1 MLINIYKY
9 KYSTKRLL
17 FLLMTIR
24 LIRRLKLLP
33 IKQSDRHLWIPFF
46 GLIFLVGYCN
56 NATAQPVNE
65 KHSLR
70 ILWDNDFI
78 NVRGDG
84 TDRYYTN
91 GVRID
96 YFYTK
101 KQKARF
107 PSSLLLNI
115 SDDNN
120 NIYGWGVAQF
130 MFTPKNIDAT
140 DIQYND
146 RPYAGALYN
155 IHSLQSIDDI
165 KKVKVTSEIRLGVMG
180 PLSFAKE
187 TQTWAHRVINYT
199 KPLGWH
205 NQVPNDIIL
214 NYNISI
220 EKQMLQ
226 PSKNLLLVGIIE
238 TFSGTTYNAAG
249 AGFMLRVGKFNNYFE
264 DISVSQTKINKSQL
278 YVFMK
283 PIARVVL
290 SNALLQG
297 GLINQ
302 INPQNKGYT
311 LSKDQ
316 IERVVVLYDVGVAFE
331 KPKCSIIIS
340 QKFSSAEFKG
350 QYAQEYGS
358 LMMQFKL

>member
-1 MLINIYKY
+1 MATKYILTPLISII
-9 KYSTKRLL
+9 L
-17 FLLMTIR
+17 FAI
-24 LIRRLKLLP
+24 
-33 IKQSDRHLWIPFF
+33 
-46 GLIFLVGYCN
+46 N
-56 NATAQPVNE
+56 NNDATAQSVNS

-70 ILWDNDFI
+70 IQWDNDFI

-91 GVRID
+91 GMRID

-101 KQKARF
+101 KRKAKF

-115 SDDNN
+115 SDENN
-120 NIYGWGVAQF
+120 NIYGLGIAQF
-130 MFTPKNIDAT
+130 MFTPKNIAVS

-146 RPYAGALYN
+146 RPYAGALYA
-155 IHSLQSIDDI
+155 IHSLQSANKI
-165 KKVKVTSEIRLGVMG
+165 KKTKVTSEIRFGVIG
-180 PLSFAKE
+180 PIAFAKE
-187 TQTWAHRVINYT
+187 TQTWAHNVINYT

-226 PSKNLLLVGIIE
+226 SSKQILLVGLFE
-238 TFSGTTYNAAG
+238 TYSGTVYNAAG
-249 AGFMLRVGKFNNYFE
+249 AGFMLRVGKFNNYFD
-264 DISVSQTKINKSQL
+264 DISVPQTTQKSKSQL

-283 PIARVVL
+283 PVARVVL

-302 INPQNKGYT
+302 NSDGNTGYV

-316 IERVVVLYDVGVAFE
+316 IERVVVLYDVGISFE
-331 KPKCSIIIS
+331 KPKYSITIS
-340 QKFSSAEFKG
+340 QKSIGPEFKG
-350 QYAQEYGS
+350 QYTQEYGS
-358 LMMQFKL
+358 LTMQFKL

>member
-1 MLINIYKY
+1 MKLSAKCFLI
-9 KYSTKRLL
+9 SFVGLL
-17 FLLMTIR
+17 LL
-24 LIRRLKLLP
+24 LIHV
-33 IKQSDRHLWIPFF
+33 S
-46 GLIFLVGYCN
+46 
-56 NATAQPVNE
+56 NATAQPVNS

-91 GVRID
+91 GMRID

-101 KQKARF
+101 KQKAEF
-107 PSSLLLNI
+107 LSSLLLNV
-115 SDDNN
+115 SDNN
-120 NIYGWGVAQF
+120 SNIYGWGLAQF
-130 MFTPKNIDAT
+130 MFTPKNIAVP

-146 RPYAGALYN
+146 RPYAGALYS
-155 IHSLQSIDDI
+155 IHSLQSIDKT
-165 KKVKVTSEIRLGVMG
+165 KKIKVTSEIRLGVIG

-187 TQTWAHRVINYT
+187 TQIWAHGVINYT

-226 PSKNLLLVGIIE
+226 PSKKLLLVGIIE

-249 AGFMLRVGKFNNYFE
+249 VGFMVRVGKFNDYFDE
-264 DISVSQTKINKSQL
+264 ISVSQTKKNKSQL

-283 PIARVVL
+283 PVARVVL

-297 GLINQ
+297 GLLNQ
-302 INPQNKGYT
+302 ISPQSKGYI

-316 IERVVVLYDVGVAFE
+316 IERVVVLYEVGITF
-331 KPKCSIIIS
+331 KKSKYSMTIS
-340 QKFSSAEFKG
+340 QKSIGAEFKG
-350 QYAQEYGS
+350 QYTQEYGS

>member
-1 MLINIYKY
+1 MKQAAKY
-9 KYSTKRLL
+9 FWK
-17 FLLMTIR
+17 
-24 LIRRLKLLP
+24 
-33 IKQSDRHLWIPFF
+33 PFA
-46 GLIFLVGYCN
+46 GLILLVTLAN
-56 NATAQPVNE
+56 NVSAQAAKE

-70 ILWDNDFI
+70 IFWDNDFI
-78 NVRGDG
+78 NLRGDG

-91 GVRID
+91 GLRID

-101 KQKARF
+101 KQKAKF

-120 NIYGWGVAQF
+120 NIYGWGLAQF
-130 MFTPKNIDAT
+130 MFTPKNISVP
-140 DIQYND
+140 DIQFND
-146 RPYAGALYN
+146 RPYAGALYS
-155 IHSLQSIDDI
+155 IHSLQSVDKI
-165 KKVKVTSEIRLGVMG
+165 KKAKVTSEIRLGVIG

-199 KPLGWH
+199 KPEGWH

-220 EKQMLQ
+220 EKQILQ
-226 PSKNLLLVGIIE
+226 PSKNLLVIGVIE

-249 AGFMLRVGKFNNYFE
+249 AGFMLRVGRFNNYF
-264 DISVSQTKINKSQL
+264 DRFSVRKITAKNKSQL

-283 PIARVVL
+283 PAVRVVL

-297 GLINQ
+297 GLIDQ
-302 INPQNKGYT
+302 ISPQSNGYV

-316 IERVVVLYDVGVAFE
+316 IERLIVLYDVGITFE
-331 KPKCSIIIS
+331 KPKYSITIT
-340 QKFSSAEFKG
+340 QKFIGPEFKG
-350 QYAQEYGS
+350 QYTQEFGN
-358 LMMQFKL
+358 LNLQFKL

>member
-1 MLINIYKY
+1 MKLSAKYFLILFIG
-9 KYSTKRLL
+9 SLL
-17 FLLMTIR
+17 SVI
-24 LIRRLKLLP
+24 
-33 IKQSDRHLWIPFF
+33 H
-46 GLIFLVGYCN
+46 GN
-56 NATAQPVNE
+56 NATAQPDNS

-91 GVRID
+91 GMRID

-101 KQKARF
+101 RKTAKF

-130 MFTPKNIDAT
+130 MFTPKNIAVP

-146 RPYAGALYN
+146 RPYAGALYS
-155 IHSLQSIDDI
+155 IHSLQSIDKI
-165 KKVKVTSEIRLGVMG
+165 KKIKVTSEIRLGVIG

-226 PSKNLLLVGIIE
+226 PSKKILLVGIIE

-249 AGFMLRVGKFNNYFE
+249 AGFMLRLGKFNNYF
-264 DISVSQTKINKSQL
+264 DNISVAQTKKNKSQL

-283 PIARVVL
+283 PVARVVL

-297 GLINQ
+297 GLLNQ
-302 INPQNKGYT
+302 ISPQSNGYI

-316 IERVVVLYDVGVAFE
+316 IERVVVLYEVGITFE
-331 KPKCSIIIS
+331 KSKYSMTIS
-340 QKFSSAEFKG
+340 QKSIGAEFKG
-350 QYAQEYGS
+350 QYTQEYGS

>member
-1 MLINIYKY
+1 MKLSAKYFLILFIG
-9 KYSTKRLL
+9 LL
-17 FLLMTIR
+17 LAVI
-24 LIRRLKLLP
+24 
-33 IKQSDRHLWIPFF
+33 H
-46 GLIFLVGYCN
+46 GG
-56 NATAQPVNE
+56 NATAQSLNS

-91 GVRID
+91 GIRID

-101 KQKARF
+101 KQKAKF

-115 SDDNN
+115 SENNNN

-130 MFTPKNIDAT
+130 MFTPKNIDVT

-146 RPYAGALYN
+146 RPYAGALYS
-155 IHSLQSIDDI
+155 IHSLQSIDNI
-165 KKVKVTSEIRLGVMG
+165 KKIKVTSEIRFGVIG

-199 KPLGWH
+199 KPLGWG
-205 NQVPNDIIL
+205 NQVPNDLIL

-226 PSKNLLLVGIIE
+226 PSKKILLVGIIE

-249 AGFMLRVGKFNNYFE
+249 AGFMLRVGKFKNYF
-264 DISVSQTKINKSQL
+264 DNISLSQKNNKSKSQL

-283 PIARVVL
+283 PAIRVVL

-297 GLINQ
+297 GLLNQ
-302 INPQNKGYT
+302 ISPQSNGYV

-316 IERVVVLYDVGVAFE
+316 IERLIVLYDVGITFE
-331 KPKCSIIIS
+331 KPKYSLTIT
-340 QKFSSAEFKG
+340 QKFIGPEFKG
-350 QYAQEYGS
+350 QYTQEFGN
-358 LMMQFKL
+358 LTMQFKL

>member
-1 MLINIYKY
+1 MKQPAKYFWKVFTGPLLLVTYANNIN
-9 KYSTKRLL
+9 
-17 FLLMTIR
+17 
-24 LIRRLKLLP
+24 
-33 IKQSDRHLWIPFF
+33 
-46 GLIFLVGYCN
+46 
-56 NATAQPVNE
+56 AQPVNE

-78 NVRGDG
+78 NFRGDG

-91 GVRID
+91 GMRID

-101 KQKARF
+101 KQKAKF

-115 SDDNN
+115 SNDNN
-120 NIYGWGVAQF
+120 NIYGLGIAQF
-130 MFTPKNIDAT
+130 MFTPKNIAVP

-146 RPYAGALYN
+146 RPYAGALYS
-155 IHSLQSIDDI
+155 IYSLQSIDKN
-165 KKVKVTSEIRLGVMG
+165 KKIKVTSEIRLGVIG

-187 TQTWAHRVINYT
+187 TQTWAHRLLDYT
-199 KPLGWH
+199 KPEGWH

-226 PSKNLLLVGIIE
+226 PSKNLLVVGIIE
-238 TFSGTTYNAAG
+238 TFSGTTYNGAG
-249 AGFMLRVGKFNNYFE
+249 TGFMLRVGKFVNYF
-264 DISVSQTKINKSQL
+264 DNISVAHKKNISKSQL

-283 PIARVVL
+283 PAIRVVL

-297 GLINQ
+297 GIINQ
-302 INPQNKGYT
+302 ISPQNTGYI

-316 IERVVVLYDVGVAFE
+316 IERLIVLYDVGVTFE
-331 KPKCSIIIS
+331 RPKYSVTIT
-340 QKFSSAEFKG
+340 QKFIGPEFKG
-350 QYAQEYGS
+350 QYTQEFGN
-358 LMMQFKL
+358 LTMQFKL

>member
-1 MLINIYKY
+1 MKL
-9 KYSTKRLL
+9 STKY
-17 FLLMTIR
+17 F
-24 LIRRLKLLP
+24 
-33 IKQSDRHLWIPFF
+33 
-46 GLIFLVGYCN
+46 LIFFVGLLLLVIHVS
-56 NATAQPVNE
+56 NATAQLMNS

-91 GVRID
+91 GLRID

-101 KQKARF
+101 EHKAKF

-115 SDDNN
+115 SENNNN

-130 MFTPKNIDAT
+130 MFTPKNIDVT

-146 RPYAGALYN
+146 RPYAGALYS
-155 IHSLQSIDDI
+155 IHSLQSIDKI
-165 KKVKVTSEIRLGVMG
+165 KKIKVTSEIRLGVIG

-226 PSKNLLLVGIIE
+226 PSKKILLISIIE

-249 AGFMLRVGKFNNYFE
+249 AGFMLRVGKFKNYF
-264 DISVSQTKINKSQL
+264 DNISLSQKNNKSKSQL

-283 PIARVVL
+283 PAIRVVL

-297 GLINQ
+297 GLLNQ
-302 INPQNKGYT
+302 ISPQSNGYV

-316 IERVVVLYDVGVAFE
+316 IERLIVLYDVGITFE
-331 KPKCSIIIS
+331 KPKYSLTIT
-340 QKFSSAEFKG
+340 QKFIGPEFKG
-350 QYAQEYGS
+350 QYTQEFGN
-358 LMMQFKL
+358 LTMQFKL

>member
-1 MLINIYKY
+1 MKLSAKYFLILFIG
-9 KYSTKRLL
+9 SLL
-17 FLLMTIR
+17 
-24 LIRRLKLLP
+24 
-33 IKQSDRHLWIPFF
+33 
-46 GLIFLVGYCN
+46 LVIHGN
-56 NATAQPVNE
+56 NAIAQPVNS

-91 GVRID
+91 GMRID
-96 YFYTK
+96 YFYI
-101 KQKARF
+101 KQKKAKF

-115 SDDNN
+115 SDANN
-120 NIYGWGVAQF
+120 NIYGWGLAQF
-130 MFTPKNIDAT
+130 MFTPKNIAVP

-146 RPYAGALYN
+146 RPYAGALYS
-155 IHSLQSIDDI
+155 IHSLQSVDNI
-165 KKVKVTSEIRLGVMG
+165 KKVKVTSEIRLGVIG

-220 EKQMLQ
+220 EKLMLQ
-226 PSKNLLLVGIIE
+226 ASQKFLLVGVIE
-238 TFSGTTYNAAG
+238 TYSGTTNNAAG
-249 AGFMLRVGKFNNYFE
+249 AGFMLRVGKFNNYFD
-264 DISVSQTKINKSQL
+264 DISTAQTKMLKSQL

-283 PIARVVL
+283 PAARVVL

-297 GLINQ
+297 GLLNQ
-302 INPQNKGYT
+302 FSPQSTGYV

-316 IERVVVLYDVGVAFE
+316 IERVVVLYDVGITFE
-331 KPKCSIIIS
+331 KPRYSITIS
-340 QKFSSAEFKG
+340 QKSIGAEFKG
-350 QYAQEYGS
+350 QYTQEYGS

>member
-1 MLINIYKY
+1 MATKYILTPLISI
-9 KYSTKRLL
+9 
-17 FLLMTIR
+17 I
-24 LIRRLKLLP
+24 
-33 IKQSDRHLWIPFF
+33 
-46 GLIFLVGYCN
+46 IFAIN
-56 NATAQPVNE
+56 NNDATAQSVNS

-70 ILWDNDFI
+70 IQWDNDFI

-91 GVRID
+91 GMRID

-101 KQKARF
+101 KRKAKF

-115 SDDNN
+115 SDENN
-120 NIYGWGVAQF
+120 NIYGLGIAQF
-130 MFTPKNIDAT
+130 MFTPKNIAVP

-146 RPYAGALYN
+146 RPYAGALYA
-155 IHSLQSIDDI
+155 IHSLQSTNKI
-165 KKVKVTSEIRLGVMG
+165 KKTKVTSEIRFGVIG
-180 PLSFAKE
+180 PIAFAKE
-187 TQTWAHRVINYT
+187 TQTWAHNIINYT

-226 PSKNLLLVGIIE
+226 PSKQILLVGLFE
-238 TFSGTTYNAAG
+238 TYSGTVYNAAG
-249 AGFMLRVGKFNNYFE
+249 AGFMLRVGKFNNYFD
-264 DISVSQTKINKSQL
+264 DISVPQTTQKSKSQL

-283 PIARVVL
+283 PVARVVL

-302 INPQNKGYT
+302 NSDGNTGYV

-316 IERVVVLYDVGVAFE
+316 IERVVVLYDVGISFE
-331 KPKCSIIIS
+331 KPKYSITIS
-340 QKFSSAEFKG
+340 QKSIGPEFKG
-350 QYAQEYGS
+350 QYTQEYGS
-358 LMMQFKL
+358 LTMQFKL

>member
-1 MLINIYKY
+1 MKQPVKY
-9 KYSTKRLL
+9 FWNVFAGLL
-17 FLLMTIR
+17 LLVT
-24 LIRRLKLLP
+24 
-33 IKQSDRHLWIPFF
+33 
-46 GLIFLVGYCN
+46 YAN
-56 NATAQPVNE
+56 NTNAQPVNE

-78 NVRGDG
+78 NLRGDG

-91 GVRID
+91 GMRID

-101 KQKARF
+101 KQKAKF

-120 NIYGWGVAQF
+120 NIYGWGLAQF
-130 MFTPKNIDAT
+130 MFTPKNIAVPA
-140 DIQYND
+140 IQYND
-146 RPYAGALYN
+146 RPYAGALYS
-155 IHSLQSIDDI
+155 IHSLQSIDKN
-165 KKVKVTSEIRLGVMG
+165 KKIKVTSEIRLGVIG

-199 KPLGWH
+199 KPQGWH

-226 PSKNLLLVGIIE
+226 PSKNLLVVGIIE

-249 AGFMLRVGKFNNYFE
+249 AGFMLRVGKFNNYF
-264 DISVSQTKINKSQL
+264 DNISVSQKKNNSKSQL

-283 PIARVVL
+283 PTIRVVL

-297 GLINQ
+297 GLLNQ
-302 INPQNKGYT
+302 ISPQSNGYV

-316 IERVVVLYDVGVAFE
+316 IERLIVLYDVGITFE
-331 KPKCSIIIS
+331 KQKYSLTIT
-340 QKFSSAEFKG
+340 QKFIGPEFKG
-350 QYAQEYGS
+350 QYTQEFGNFT
-358 LMMQFKL
+358 MQFKF

>member
-1 MLINIYKY
+1 MYRVKY
-9 KYSTKRLL
+9 LRS
-17 FLLMTIR
+17 LLMKLSAKYF
-24 LIRRLKLLP
+24 LISFVGLL
-33 IKQSDRHLWIPFF
+33 L
-46 GLIFLVGYCN
+46 LIIHVS
-56 NATAQPVNE
+56 NASAQMMNS

-91 GVRID
+91 GLRID

-101 KQKARF
+101 EHKAKF

-115 SDDNN
+115 SDNN
-120 NIYGWGVAQF
+120 NIYGWGMAQF
-130 MFTPKNIDAT
+130 MFTPKNIAVP

-146 RPYAGALYN
+146 RPYAGALYS
-155 IHSLQSIDDI
+155 IHSLQSIDKI
-165 KKVKVTSEIRLGVMG
+165 KKIKVTSEIRLGVIG

-199 KPLGWH
+199 KPFGWH

-214 NYNISI
+214 NYNINI

-226 PSKNLLLVGIIE
+226 LSKKILLVGIIE

-249 AGFMLRVGKFNNYFE
+249 AGFMLRVGKFNNYFDE
-264 DISVSQTKINKSQL
+264 ISVAQTKKNKSQL

-283 PIARVVL
+283 PVARVVL

-297 GLINQ
+297 GLLNQ
-302 INPQNKGYT
+302 ISPQSNGYI

-316 IERVVVLYDVGVAFE
+316 IERVVVLYEVGITFE
-331 KPKCSIIIS
+331 KSKYSMTIS
-340 QKFSSAEFKG
+340 QKSIGAEFKG
-350 QYAQEYGS
+350 QYTQEYGS

>member
-1 MLINIYKY
+1 MELSAKY
-9 KYSTKRLL
+9 FLLL
-17 FLLMTIR
+17 F
-24 LIRRLKLLP
+24 
-33 IKQSDRHLWIPFF
+33 F
-46 GLIFLVGYCN
+46 GWALSVIN
-56 NATAQPVNE
+56 DSNAKAQPVNN

-91 GVRID
+91 GIRID

-101 KQKARF
+101 KHKAKF

-130 MFTPKNIDAT
+130 MFTPKNIDVP

-155 IHSLQSIDDI
+155 IHSLQSIDNI
-165 KKVKVTSEIRLGVMG
+165 KKIKIISEIRLGVIG

-187 TQTWAHRVINYT
+187 TQTWAHRVISYT

-220 EKQMLQ
+220 EKQMLLA
-226 PSKNLLLVGIIE
+226 SNKVLLVGIIE
-238 TFSGTTYNAAG
+238 TFSGTTYNAAS
-249 AGFMLRVGKFNNYFE
+249 AGFMLRVGKFNNYFDE
-264 DISVSQTKINKSQL
+264 ISVAQTKKNKSQL

-283 PIARVVL
+283 PAARVVL

-297 GLINQ
+297 GLLNQ
-302 INPQNKGYT
+302 ISPQSNGYV

-316 IERVVVLYDVGVAFE
+316 IERVVVLYDVGITFE
-331 KPKCSIIIS
+331 KPKYSITIS
-340 QKFSSAEFKG
+340 QKSIGAEFKG
-350 QYAQEYGS
+350 QYTQEYGS

>member
-1 MLINIYKY
+1 MKQPAKY
-9 KYSTKRLL
+9 FWKPFAGLL
-17 FLLMTIR
+17 LLVT
-24 LIRRLKLLP
+24 LANN
-33 IKQSDRHLWIPFF
+33 
-46 GLIFLVGYCN
+46 VG
-56 NATAQPVNE
+56 AQASNE

-78 NVRGDG
+78 NLRGDG

-91 GVRID
+91 GLRID

-101 KQKARF
+101 RQKAKF

-120 NIYGWGVAQF
+120 NIYGWGLAQF
-130 MFTPKNIDAT
+130 MFTPKNIAVP

-146 RPYAGALYN
+146 RPYAGALYS
-155 IHSLQSIDDI
+155 IHSLQSIDNI
-165 KKVKVTSEIRLGVMG
+165 KKIKVTSEIRLGVIG

-199 KPLGWH
+199 KPEGWH

-220 EKQMLQ
+220 EKQILQ
-226 PSKNLLLVGIIE
+226 PSKNLLVVGVIE

-249 AGFMLRVGKFNNYFE
+249 AGFMLRAGKFNNYF
-264 DISVSQTKINKSQL
+264 DNISVSQTKKNKSQL

-283 PIARVVL
+283 PAIRVVL

-297 GLINQ
+297 GLLNQ
-302 INPQNKGYT
+302 ISPQNNGYV

-316 IERVVVLYDVGVAFE
+316 IERLIVLYDVGITFA
-331 KPKCSIIIS
+331 KPKYSITIT
-340 QKFSSAEFKG
+340 QKFISAEFKG
-350 QYAQEYGS
+350 QYTQEFGN
-358 LMMQFKL
+358 LTMQFKL

>member
-1 MLINIYKY
+1 MATKYILTPLISII
-9 KYSTKRLL
+9 L
-17 FLLMTIR
+17 FAI
-24 LIRRLKLLP
+24 
-33 IKQSDRHLWIPFF
+33 
-46 GLIFLVGYCN
+46 N
-56 NATAQPVNE
+56 NNDATAQSVNS

-70 ILWDNDFI
+70 IQWDNDFI

-91 GVRID
+91 GMRID

-101 KQKARF
+101 KRKAKF

-115 SDDNN
+115 SDENN
-120 NIYGWGVAQF
+120 NIYGLGIAQF
-130 MFTPKNIDAT
+130 MFTPKNIAVS

-146 RPYAGALYN
+146 RPYAGALYA
-155 IHSLQSIDDI
+155 IHSLQSTNKI
-165 KKVKVTSEIRLGVMG
+165 KKTKVTSEIRFGVIG
-180 PLSFAKE
+180 PIAFAKE
-187 TQTWAHRVINYT
+187 TQTWAHNVINYT

-226 PSKNLLLVGIIE
+226 SSKQILLVGLFE
-238 TFSGTTYNAAG
+238 TYSGTVYNAAG
-249 AGFMLRVGKFNNYFE
+249 AGFMLRVGKFNNYFD
-264 DISVSQTKINKSQL
+264 DISVPQTTQKSKSQL

-283 PIARVVL
+283 PVARVVL

-302 INPQNKGYT
+302 NSDGNTGYV

-316 IERVVVLYDVGVAFE
+316 IERVVVLYDVGISYE
-331 KPKCSIIIS
+331 KPKFSITIS
-340 QKFSSAEFKG
+340 QKSIGPEFKG
-350 QYAQEYGS
+350 QYTQEYGS
-358 LMMQFKL
+358 LTMQFKL

>member
-1 MLINIYKY
+1 MHKV
-9 KYSTKRLL
+9 K
-17 FLLMTIR
+17 
-24 LIRRLKLLP
+24 RLKLLLMKLS
-33 IKQSDRHLWIPFF
+33 IKYI
-46 GLIFLVGYCN
+46 LIFIGVLLAVIHGN
-56 NATAQPVNE
+56 NAITQPINS

-91 GVRID
+91 GMRID

-101 KQKARF
+101 QKKVKF

-120 NIYGWGVAQF
+120 NVYGWGLAQF
-130 MFTPKNIDAT
+130 MFTPKNIAVP

-146 RPYAGALYN
+146 RPYAGALYS
-155 IHSLQSIDDI
+155 IHSLQSIDKI
-165 KKVKVTSEIRLGVMG
+165 KKIKVTSEIRLGVIG

-205 NQVPNDIIL
+205 NQVPNDLIL
-214 NYNISI
+214 NYNIRI

-226 PSKNLLLVGIIE
+226 ASKKILLVGIFE

-249 AGFMLRVGKFNNYFE
+249 AGFMLKVGKFNNYFD
-264 DISVSQTKINKSQL
+264 DISAAQTKRNKAQL
-278 YVFMK
+278 YVFMR
-283 PIARVVL
+283 PVARVVL

-297 GLINQ
+297 GLLNQ
-302 INPQNKGYT
+302 LCPQSNGYV

-316 IERVVVLYDVGVAFE
+316 IERVVVLYDVGITFE
-331 KPKCSIIIS
+331 KPKYSITIS
-340 QKFSSAEFKG
+340 QKSIGAEFKG
-350 QYAQEYGS
+350 QYTQEYGS
-358 LMMQFKL
+358 LLIQVKF

>member
-1 MLINIYKY
+1 MKLSAKYFLILFIG
-9 KYSTKRLL
+9 SLL
-17 FLLMTIR
+17 
-24 LIRRLKLLP
+24 
-33 IKQSDRHLWIPFF
+33 
-46 GLIFLVGYCN
+46 LVIHGN
-56 NATAQPVNE
+56 NAIAQPVNS

-91 GVRID
+91 GMRID
-96 YFYTK
+96 YFYI
-101 KQKARF
+101 KQKKAKF

-115 SDDNN
+115 SDANN
-120 NIYGWGVAQF
+120 NIYGWGLAQF
-130 MFTPKNIDAT
+130 MFTPKNIAVP

-146 RPYAGALYN
+146 RPYAGALYS
-155 IHSLQSIDDI
+155 IHSLQSVDNI
-165 KKVKVTSEIRLGVMG
+165 KKVKVTSEIRLGVIG

-220 EKQMLQ
+220 EKLMLQ
-226 PSKNLLLVGIIE
+226 ASQKFLLVGVIE
-238 TFSGTTYNAAG
+238 TYSGTTNNAAG
-249 AGFMLRVGKFNNYFE
+249 AGFMLRVGKFNNYFD
-264 DISVSQTKINKSQL
+264 DISTAQTKMLKSQL

-283 PIARVVL
+283 PAARVVL

-297 GLINQ
+297 GLLNQ
-302 INPQNKGYT
+302 FSPQSTGYV

-316 IERVVVLYDVGVAFE
+316 IERVVVLYDVGITFE
-331 KPKCSIIIS
+331 KPRYSITIS
-340 QKFSSAEFKG
+340 QKSIGAEFKG
-350 QYAQEYGS
+350 QYTQEYGS
-358 LMMQFKL
+358 LMMQFKI

>member
-1 MLINIYKY
+1 MKLSAKYFLILFIG
-9 KYSTKRLL
+9 SLL
-17 FLLMTIR
+17 SVI
-24 LIRRLKLLP
+24 
-33 IKQSDRHLWIPFF
+33 H
-46 GLIFLVGYCN
+46 GN
-56 NATAQPVNE
+56 NATAQPVNS

-91 GVRID
+91 GMRID

-101 KQKARF
+101 KQKAKF
-107 PSSLLLNI
+107 LSSLLLNI
-115 SDDNN
+115 SDNNN
-120 NIYGWGVAQF
+120 NIYGWGLAQF
-130 MFTPKNIDAT
+130 MFTPKNIAVPN
-140 DIQYND
+140 IQYND
-146 RPYAGALYN
+146 RPYAGALYS
-155 IHSLQSIDDI
+155 IHSLQSIDKI
-165 KKVKVTSEIRLGVMG
+165 KKIKVTSEIRLGVIG

-187 TQTWAHRVINYT
+187 TQIWAHGVINYT

-226 PSKNLLLVGIIE
+226 PSKKILLVGIIE

-249 AGFMLRVGKFNNYFE
+249 VGFMVRVGKFNDYFDE
-264 DISVSQTKINKSQL
+264 ISVSQTKKNKSQL

-283 PIARVVL
+283 PVARVVL

-297 GLINQ
+297 GLLNQ
-302 INPQNKGYT
+302 ISPQSKGYI

-316 IERVVVLYDVGVAFE
+316 IERVVVLYEVGITF
-331 KPKCSIIIS
+331 KKSKYSMTIS
-340 QKFSSAEFKG
+340 QKSIGAEFKG
-350 QYAQEYGS
+350 QYTQEYGS